1 MNEIRIDYHVPSVAG
16 IYWNVSPDYKRPPL
30 EGINRCVKADNH
42 APGILI
48 EYE

>member
-1 MNEIRIDYHVPSVAG
+1 MTNITIDYHAHAIKS

-30 EGINRCVKADNH
+30 VGINRCVKSDTH

-48 EYE
+48 EYK